1 MKRIGTMMIITMLLV
16 CTGCVGT
23 ETEQIPVP
31 MPTPAI
37 GENLG
42 ADYSTQIDEA
52 DLREAEVL
60 ARRDYEAWVHEDYC
74 FRMEVLE
81 AAVNEEESVRLR
93 MMYENFQDG
102 WSRDYL
108 TENFVVVAV
117 TYDCELDHSK
127 TFLEDGRITKQ
138 TLLIREDADAVWQI
152 WDYSM
157 T

>member
-1 MKRIGTMMIITMLLV
+1 MKRIGTMMIITILLL
-16 CTGCVGT
+16 CTGCG
-23 ETEQIPVP
+23 ETGAEEMPVP
-31 MPTPAI
+31 TPTPTIA
-37 GENLG
+37 EELG
-42 ADYSTQIDEA
+42 ADYSAQIDEA

-60 ARRDYEAWVHEDYC
+60 ARMDYEAWVHEDYC
-74 FRMEVLE
+74 LRMEVLE

-138 TLLIREDADAVWQI
+138 TLLIREDADAAWQI

>member
-1 MKRIGTMMIITMLLV
+1 
-16 CTGCVGT
+16 
-23 ETEQIPVP
+23 
-31 MPTPAI
+31 
-37 GENLG
+37 
-42 ADYSTQIDEA
+42 
-52 DLREAEVL
+52 
-60 ARRDYEAWVHEDYC
+60 
-74 FRMEVLE
+74 
-81 AAVNEEESVRLR
+81 
-93 MMYENFQDG
+93 MMYENVQDG

-138 TLLIREDADAVWQI
+138 TLLIREDADAAWQI